1 MSCWTSETE
10 KIINAHKAD
19 FNSSNWQSRLKAYGG
34 YSAYLN
40 KLGGVFKKW
49 NGKNASVKTAAQ
61 FQEIAQYVFGLMA
74 IYGFNYNNGQ
84 FTVKWGGGSPFYG
97 SADDGRCN
105 WGEIDTLC
113 SSADKAKTTNCNFG
127 MDSFY
132 YKAGLMPKYTK
143 LSDLF
148 RQQGRNYK
156 VIRNKADLR
165 IGDLVHMF
173 GKRVTS
179 SNPDTWDDWH
189 HVCCVGE
196 KTGSNVTM
204 YDSGSRFISSGNF
217 KVPFTVD
224 SNNEPAG
231 EYGNYHGWVG
241 IRLVEL
247 ANNNGEV
254 RTDKDI
260 AVEVIAGKWGKGA
273 ARKKAL
279 GAKYDK
285 IQTAVNYYLTEG
297 DKGRQAYLR
306 SAAAYVLKGF
316 AGSGNVRKKFFGKNY
331 NDVQAKVNW
340 VILAAKDVI
349 AGKYGSGE
357 ERKKKLGADYDLVQ
371 AQVNRIA

>member
-84 FTVKWGGGSPFYG
+84 FTVRWGGGSPFYG

-156 VIRNKADLR
+156 VIRNRADLR

-173 GKRVTS
+173 GERVTS

-196 KTGSNVTM
+196 KSGSNVIM

-224 SNNEPAG
+224 SDNEPAG
-231 EYGNYHGWVG
+231 SYGNYHGWVG

-247 ANNNGEV
+247 TNNNGEPK
-254 RTDKDI
+254 RMGDY
-260 AVEVIAGKWGKGA
+260 AVEVIAGMWGTGE

-279 GAKYDK
+279 GSRYNTV
-285 IQTAVNYYLTEG
+285 QRFVNHFLSPEG
-297 DKGRQAYLR
+297 REDYLR
-306 SAAAYVLKGF
+306 TCASYTLKGF
-316 AGSGNVRKKFFGKNY
+316 AGSGDARKKFFGKDY
-331 NDVQAKVNW
+331 NDVQKKVNW
-340 VILAAKDVI
+340 TIQAAKDVL
-349 AGKYGSGE
+349 AGKYGTGI
-357 ERKKKLGADYDLVQ
+357 ERKRKLGADYSIVQ
-371 AQVNRIA
+371 DQVNRMA